1 MDEFWPWSDLGWAR
15 PGESRSAWPSTV
27 FPITFDIDFLIYFGM
42 DLASIFDTFWTFVH
56 HFRFNPS
63 AIEKVWIFIEFPS
76 KIEALEP
83 WKIQLLRGT
92 L

>member
-1 MDEFWPWSDLGWAR
+1 MDEFWPCRDLRWAR
-15 PGESRSAWPSTV
+15 LGGSRSAWPSTI
-27 FPITFDIDFLIYFGM
+27 FSTSFDIDFLTLFGM
-42 DLASIFDTFWTFVH
+42 DLASIFDTFWTFGH

-63 AIEKVWIFIEFPS
+63 AIEKVWILVEFPS
-76 KIEALEP
+76 KVEALEP